1 MPDRHCHPSVRRE
14 SLSYLRQL
22 LCGPGDLLLVVTE
35 NLKVIGQ
42 AKPDPLDGKIPDEV
56 HNGTFQAVEGM
67 TV

>member
-1 MPDRHCHPSVRRE
+1 
-14 SLSYLRQL
+14 L

-35 NLKVIGQ
+35 NLKVIDQ

>member
-1 MPDRHCHPSVRRE
+1 LWTGGSAVGGNR
-14 SLSYLRQL
+14 
-22 LCGPGDLLLVVTE
+22 
-35 NLKVIGQ
+35 NLKVIDQ